1 MYYVRFELR
10 KVLKNIL
17 NRFNLTGRLYEKQNS
32 YPRVIYYNTDYQV
45 NSINVNL
52 EMLLQKSKELHNKLI
67 CRYSNGNPDYL
78 K

>member
-52 EMLLQKSKELHNKLI
+52 EMLL
-67 CRYSNGNPDYL
+67 
-78 K
+78 